1 MNQHNPIATG
11 VALGITLMLVFIVC
25 AIVQTIA
32 PGVQA
37 SHMWINLFTAAE
49 IGSGSA
55 WIQGLLSSAVAGFL
69 GGALFALVYNKV
81 SGARK

>member
-11 VALGITLMLVFIVC
+11 VALGITLVLVFIVC
-25 AIVQTIA
+25 AIVQAIA

-49 IGSGSA
+49 IGSASA
-55 WIQGLLSSAVAGFL
+55 WMQGLLSSAIAGFL
-69 GGALFALVYNKV
+69 GGVLFAFVYNKV
-81 SGARK
+81 SEVGK